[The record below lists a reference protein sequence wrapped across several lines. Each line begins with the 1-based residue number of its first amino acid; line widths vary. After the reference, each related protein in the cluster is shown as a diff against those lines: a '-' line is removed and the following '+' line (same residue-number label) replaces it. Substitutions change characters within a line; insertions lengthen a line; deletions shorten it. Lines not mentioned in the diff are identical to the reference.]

1 MKVSFKGRGYGFWF
15 CLPAIY
21 VFDFGEGKLRLTVG
35 VADGLAVYKKAI
47 SNFAIK

>member
-1 MKVSFKGRGYGFWF
+1 MV
-15 CLPAIY
+15 LP
-21 VFDFGEGKLRLTVG
+21 FGVGELRATVG